1 VVVWRG
7 EMGMRFSF
15 SRRNLLIFA
24 IAIVIAVFLSVYK
37 LPYYIHKPGSADPLD
52 PIVHVD
58 GGYESSGEMH
68 LMTVRSSV
76 ATPIQYIFAQFLPY
90 HDIIPIEDV
99 RPEGV
104 TEEEYRLLQLQM
116 MEDSQLSSKVV
127 AYTAAGA
134 EVEFS
139 YNGVYAVAVV
149 EGMPAEGHIEV
160 GDQIVAIDNQEVN
173 QSSEMIDI
181 VEKKEVGEDV
191 HILLNRDGEEVETV
205 IQVDILDEESGRVGV
220 GVQLVEDQDVTVHP
234 DVEFSSGNIG
244 GPSAG
249 LMFAL
254 EMYDQ
259 LTEEDLTRGYSIAGT
274 GKVNVDG
281 KILPIG
287 GIDKKVVAADREGCE
302 IFFAPNEEGSPTSN
316 YALAKE
322 TAEDIQTDMKI
333 IPVDSFEEA
342 LEYLQDLDIKE

>member
-1 VVVWRG
+1 
-7 EMGMRFSF
+7 MCMRFSF

-37 LPYYIHKPGSADPLD
+37 LPYYIHKQGSADPLD

-134 EVEFS
+134 EV
-139 YNGVYAVAVV
+139 
-149 EGMPAEGHIEV
+149 
-160 GDQIVAIDNQEVN
+160 
-173 QSSEMIDI
+173 
-181 VEKKEVGEDV
+181 
-191 HILLNRDGEEVETV
+191 
-205 IQVDILDEESGRVGV
+205 
-220 GVQLVEDQDVTVHP
+220 
-234 DVEFSSGNIG
+234 
-244 GPSAG
+244 
-249 LMFAL
+249 
-254 EMYDQ
+254 
-259 LTEEDLTRGYSIAGT
+259 
-274 GKVNVDG
+274 
-281 KILPIG
+281 
-287 GIDKKVVAADREGCE
+287 
-302 IFFAPNEEGSPTSN
+302 
-316 YALAKE
+316 
-322 TAEDIQTDMKI
+322 
-333 IPVDSFEEA
+333 
-342 LEYLQDLDIKE
+342 